1 MLIRRDDFGD
11 ITKLKNGSHKKIWF
25 TCEECEIGVLQEYRN
40 YVKQK
45 EGKLCRRCRN
55 THTSNKKETK
65 EKVSKYMKNRWK
77 DEEHREEMSKK
88 LSEACKK
95 AWDNDDGSRRKRLS
109 ENNPMKDLKKNKIM
123 VKKVDRIDERH
134 KKNIEQIKKFLIE
147 DNIPFDIDNDDRRIF
162 YLNNGKLQ
170 LRYVDSENHKMDYEK
185 RFGIK
190 GIPRNYFINITK
202 ENKEREIRTIWI
214 KDWEVEESKSISDIN
229 GKELK
234 DYRRKWN
241 VLKSYIKTATGNIEH
256 RFYGRDCEVRKIDN
270 KLLRPFLEENA
281 FYGYRSA
288 NTNLGLF
295 LKKDKNGFKKGTL
308 LMVYTFGYPFFSKG
322 LYDVEVIR
330 VATKLFCQVIG
341 GASKLLKHFL
351 VNYPT
356 IQVGKDKRTIHVNKI
371 VFIVDADHNDGRS
384 LEKLGFKFISHKGH
398 GFMNVDTTTGNVFH
412 RRPMQHKMI
421 MERMKK
427 GEIYSVA
434 NAGSIIYV
442 MDRNEYM
449 ENNKK

>member
-1 MLIRRDDFGD
+1 M
-11 ITKLKNGSHKKIWF
+11 KI
-25 TCEECEIGVLQEYRN
+25 
-40 YVKQK
+40 
-45 EGKLCRRCRN
+45 EG
-55 THTSNKKETK
+55 
-65 EKVSKYMKNRWK
+65 
-77 DEEHREEMSKK
+77 RENM
-88 LSEACKK
+88 
-95 AWDNDDGSRRKRLS
+95 
-109 ENNPMKDLKKNKIM
+109 
-123 VKKVDRIDERH
+123 DERH
-134 KKNIEQIKKFLIE
+134 LKNLNEITDFLNE
-147 DNIPFDIDNDDRRIF
+147 NEIPFETDSNDNRIF
-162 YLNNGKLQ
+162 YLNDGKLQ

-190 GIPRNYFINITK
+190 GIPHDYFINITK
-202 ENKEREIRTIWI
+202 ENREKGIRTIWI
-214 KDWEVEESKSISDIN
+214 KDWEVEEGKTTIDIN
-229 GKELK
+229 GEDLK
-234 DYRRKWN
+234 YRRKWN
-241 VLKSYIKTATGNIEH
+241 VLKSYIKTATGNIEY

-270 KLLRPFLEENA
+270 KLLRPFLEENC

-330 VATKLFCQVIG
+330 VATKLFCQVVG

-384 LEKLGFKFISHKGH
+384 LEKLGFDFVSHKGH
-398 GFMNVDTTTGNVFH
+398 GFMNVDTTTGEVFH
-412 RRPMQHKMI
+412 RKPMQHKLI
-421 MERMKK
+421 MERMAK

-442 MDRNEYM
+442 MDRNEYL
-449 ENNKK
+449 ERTKK